1 LSNLALPI
9 SPFLFFSLSKLAPL
23 PILSI
28 FTRYMTPAFEDLL
41 KALKPL
47 PGLGARSAEKIA
59 LHLLV
64 EKPARLPKLINAL
77 QEAGR
82 HIRRCGLC
90 GNLAEHEKC
99 NICSDHTRN
108 QDSICVVE
116 QVPDLVAFERSGTYR
131 GLYHVL
137 HGKLSP
143 VNGIGPDELN
153 LALLAKRCIDH
164 PPYEIILA
172 LSNDIEGEATCHYIQ
187 QHTLAGSPAQ
197 ISRIGFGIPSGSG
210 VTYAD
215 PITLRSALKARTS
228 YT

>member
-1 LSNLALPI
+1 
-9 SPFLFFSLSKLAPL
+9 
-23 PILSI
+23 
-28 FTRYMTPAFEDLL
+28 MTPAFENLL

-64 EKPARLPKLINAL
+64 EKPARLPKLITAL
-77 QEAGR
+77 QEAGEE
-82 HIRRCGLC
+82 IRRCAQC
-90 GNLAEHEKC
+90 GNLAEHEAC
-99 NICSDHTRN
+99 NICADDSRN

-143 VNGIGPDELN
+143 VNGVGPEDIN
-153 LALLAKRCIDH
+153 LALLAKRTQVKQ
-164 PPYEIILA
+164 PSEIILA
-172 LSNDIEGEATCHYIQ
+172 LSNDIEGEATCHFIQ
-187 QHTLAGSPAQ
+187 QHTLADSSAT

-215 PITLRSALKARTS
+215 PTTLRSALDARTS
-228 YT
+228 YS